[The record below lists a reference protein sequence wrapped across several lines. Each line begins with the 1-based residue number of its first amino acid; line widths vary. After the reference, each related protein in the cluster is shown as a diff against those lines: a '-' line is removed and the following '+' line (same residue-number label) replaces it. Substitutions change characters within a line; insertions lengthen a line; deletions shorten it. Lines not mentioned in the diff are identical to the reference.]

1 MNSST
6 NTTKLTDADIAKD
19 VLGNLKSGVMLY
31 MNGIIESNCPKMR
44 TLLTKLHVQA
54 CENQFETFEYL
65 NKRNLYPVENA
76 EASKVKETVTKF
88 SKPLN

>member
-1 MNSST
+1 METST
-6 NTTKLTDADIAKD
+6 NKLTDAEIATD
-19 VLGNLKSGVMLY
+19 VLGSLKSEIMMY

-44 TLLTKLHVQA
+44 TLLTKLHMQA

-65 NKRNLYPVENA
+65 NKKNLYPVENA
-76 EASKVKETVTKF
+76 EAAKVKETVTKF